1 MEGVMMF
8 RKTAIKRPQG
18 KHQNQR
24 GIKGRRAKLSITDN
38 ALPVASDH
46 ATTEEKAA
54 ARLKR
59 AASESFRL
67 MGED

>member
-1 MEGVMMF
+1 MMF
-8 RKTAIKRPQG
+8 RKTAIKRRQG

-24 GIKGRRAKLSITDN
+24 GIKARRAKLSVSDN

-46 ATTEEKAA
+46 ATAEEKTA

-59 AASESFRL
+59 AARESFRL